1 MHTSYVLLGGR
12 SARGA
17 SRPGDR
23 LGVVPVGS
31 PLALAASLGR
41 RAATGCPERPGLPTR
56 TCPYPRALCARTA
69 DEFRGVLVLN
79 PCPFNAPERLGPRS
93 TRKRRGCRVRCSAG
107 LGVVPWSHGARR
119 IVVLRVCPTEVVVDV
134 VATGRSNINVL

>member
-17 SRPGDR
+17 GRPGDR

-41 RAATGCPERPGLPTR
+41 WAATGCPDRPGLPTR
-56 TCPYPRALCARTA
+56 GCPYPRVLCARTA
-69 DEFRGVLVLN
+69 DEFRAFWSLTH
-79 PCPFNAPERLGPRS
+79 APERLGS
-93 TRKRRGCRVRCSAG
+93 TSYGHLYGILK
-107 LGVVPWSHGARR
+107 AR
-119 IVVLRVCPTEVVVDV
+119 L
-134 VATGRSNINVL
+134 